1 MRILLYSDFSAS
13 NGITVATM
21 SYDTQGRRVKK
32 VAADGTHRYFYD
44 GWLLVYEHIV
54 RPNNTTNEIEYVWGK
69 DVSGTRGG
77 AAGIGGLLH
86 LKRDGAIYVPWY
98 DAYGNILGYLDAT
111 GNIVAQYTY
120 DAFGNTI
127 AQSGPMANVFPHRFS
142 TKYFD
147 PETSLY
153 YYGYRYYHPALMRWL
168 TRDPIE
174 EEGGKNLYGLCGN
187 CTLSKYDALG
197 HNVTLTTGNRNASWW
212 QVGNRFLHQEIC
224 VDTWNW
230 NKKSCCWRREGRLCF
245 SFMAIGLGFGSPG
258 DNWLGMKSTK
268 GPGILRG
275 EVYLT
280 EDQGLENTE
289 TLETT
294 VCQDMSFLVYL
305 ISLDGKHDTY
315 SVARHSCRT
324 FSQAM
329 FEEAKRRSGVNNGG
343 CKNGKKCE

>member
-1 MRILLYSDFSAS
+1 
-13 NGITVATM
+13 
-21 SYDTQGRRVKK
+21 
-32 VAADGTHRYFYD
+32 
-44 GWLLVYEHIV
+44 
-54 RPNNTTNEIEYVWGK
+54 
-69 DVSGTRGG
+69 
-77 AAGIGGLLH
+77 
-86 LKRDGAIYVPWY
+86 
-98 DAYGNILGYLDAT
+98 
-111 GNIVAQYTY
+111 
-120 DAFGNTI
+120 
-127 AQSGPMANVFPHRFS
+127 
-142 TKYFD
+142 
-147 PETSLY
+147 
-153 YYGYRYYHPALMRWL
+153 MRWL
-168 TRDPIE
+168 NRDPKE
-174 EEGGKNLYGLCGN
+174 EEGGKNLYGFCGN
-187 CTLSKYDALG
+187 CTISKYDALG

-258 DNWLGMKSTK
+258 DNWLGMKSIK

-275 EVYLT
+275 EVYST

-294 VCQDMSFLVYL
+294 VCQDMSFLAYL